1 MFKRVLFSLSIFVLL
16 GFMQAQ
22 QKFIVSG
29 YIKDAKNGETIIG
42 ATAAKQGT
50 NIGIAANEYGFYSLT
65 LPAGTHTL
73 IFNYIGYT
81 KQFKV
86 IELSKNITLNI
97 EMQDESKVLQEV
109 VISSKKE
116 DENVS
121 SKEMSVVKLDIKTIN
136 KIPALL
142 GEVDVIR
149 SIQLLPGVTT
159 VGEGSSGFN
168 VRGGNVDQNLIL
180 LDDAPVYN
188 SSHLF
193 GFFSVFNPDA
203 VKDVKLIK
211 GGIPAQY
218 GGRISSVLDIRMKEG
233 NSKKFAVTGGI
244 GTIFSRVSVE
254 GPIWK
259 DKISF
264 IVAARRS
271 YIDILAK
278 PFLKGNLKDS
288 KFNFYDLTAKV
299 NFIINNKNTVF
310 ASGYFGKDNFGATA
324 FGFKWGNGTG
334 TLRWNHIFNSRTF
347 FNLTNFVS
355 NYNYNLYFQ
364 SNDKTT
370 KFDWT
375 SNIRNYS
382 TRPDFTL
389 FLNEKNTVHIGAQY
403 IYSIVSPGKTITKTP
418 SLTSSLR
425 LTDQFFQ
432 EISGYA
438 SNEQKLNENVTLE
451 YGVRATVFQY
461 LGKRDYYKFGSSVN
475 ANTKPV
481 LDTLN
486 ATAGKV
492 IQQYFVPE
500 PRFSIVRTLKNN
512 SSIKASY
519 NRMAQYIHLTSTTA
533 APTPLDVWTPSTNNI
548 KPQIGDQMAVGYFKN
563 FKDNMYEVSVETYYK
578 ILQNQIDYV
587 RNANVLL
594 NGLYEGDILQGNGRA
609 YGAEFFLKKAKGR
622 FTGWIS
628 YTLSRT
634 ERKVDTISNG
644 QWYKT
649 RFDRPHV
656 LNVIANYELTRR
668 WEIAANFVY
677 QSGTPGT
684 FITDQYGIQNIS
696 VPHNALDVRNNFRI
710 PAYHRLDLSATLSF
724 GTQESRK
731 FKSKLV
737 FSIYNA
743 YNRRNAYSVFFR
755 NNEKD
760 PNVNEAVRYSVI
772 GSIVPAVTYNF
783 EF

>member
-1 MFKRVLFSLSIFVLL
+1 MVKKTFFSLFIFALL
-16 GFMQAQ
+16 GFIQAQ
-22 QKFIVSG
+22 QKFIISG

-50 NIGIAANEYGFYSLT
+50 NVGISTNEYGFYSLT
-65 LPAGTHTL
+65 LPAGAHTL

-81 KQFKV
+81 KQLKV
-86 IELSKNITLNI
+86 IELTKNMTLNV
-97 EMQDESKVLQEV
+97 ELQDESKVLQEV
-109 VISSKKE
+109 IISSTKA

-233 NSKKFAVTGGI
+233 NSKKLAVNGGI
-244 GTIFSRVSVE
+244 GTIFSRLSVE
-254 GPIWK
+254 APIIK
-259 DKISF
+259 DKLSF
-264 IVAARRS
+264 IVAGRRS
-271 YIDILAK
+271 YIDVLAK
-278 PFLKGNLKDS
+278 PFLRADLKDS
-288 KFNFYDLTAKV
+288 KFSFYDLTAKI
-299 NFIINNKNTVF
+299 NWNINNKNTVF
-310 ASGYFGKDNFGATA
+310 ASGYFGKDVFGATA
-324 FGFKWGNGTG
+324 FGFNWGNGTG
-334 TLRWNHIFNSRTF
+334 TIRWNHIFNSRTF
-347 FNLTNFVS
+347 FNLTSFIS
-355 NYNYNLYFQ
+355 DYNYNIFFQ
-364 SNDKTT
+364 SDDKTT
-370 KFDWT
+370 KFDWK
-375 SNIRNYS
+375 SRIRNYS
-382 TRPDFTL
+382 VRPDFTI
-389 FLNEKNTVHIGAQY
+389 FLNEKNTVHLGGQY
-403 IYSIVSPGKTITKTP
+403 IYSIVSPGKTVTKTP
-418 SLTSSLR
+418 DFTTSNSVSN
-425 LTDQFFQ
+425 QFFQ
-432 EISGYA
+432 EISIYA
-438 SNEQKLNENVTLE
+438 GNEQKLNENINFE
-451 YGVRATVFQY
+451 YGLRTTVFQY
-461 LGKRDYYKFGSSVN
+461 LGKRDYYKFGPSIN
-475 ANTKPV
+475 ATTKPI

-486 ATAGKV
+486 SNAGQV
-492 IQQYFVPE
+492 IQQFIIPE
-500 PRFSIVRTLKNN
+500 PRFSVVRKLMNN

-519 NRMAQYIHLTSTTA
+519 NRMAQYIHLSSTTA

-548 KPQIGDQMAVGYFKN
+548 KPQIGDQMAIGYFKN
-563 FKDNMYEVSVETYYK
+563 FNDNMYETSIETYYK
-578 ILQNQIDYV
+578 VMQNQIDYV
-587 RNANVLL
+587 RNADVLL
-594 NGLYEGDILQGNGRA
+594 NGLYEGEILQGNGRA
-609 YGAEFFLKKAKGR
+609 YGAELYIRKAKGKL
-622 FTGWIS
+622 TGWIS

-634 ERKVDTISNG
+634 ERKVDSISKA
-644 QWYKT
+644 QWYRT

-656 LNVIANYELTRR
+656 LNIVANYEITKYWDLS
-668 WEIAANFVY
+668 ANFVY

-684 FITDQYGIQNIS
+684 FITNQYQIQGNS

-710 PAYHRLDLSATLSF
+710 PDYHRLDFSATYSF
-724 GTQESRK
+724 RK
-731 FKSKLV
+731 NEKRRFQQKLV
-737 FSIYNA
+737 FSIYNT

-755 NNEKD
+755 NNSKD
-760 PNVNEAVRYSVI
+760 PNINEAVRYSVI

>member
-1 MFKRVLFSLSIFVLL
+1 MFKKVIFSLSIFVLL

-86 IELSKNITLNI
+86 VELSKNMSLNI

-109 VISSKKE
+109 VISSNKE

-121 SKEMSVVKLDIKTIN
+121 SKEMSTVKLDIKAIS
-136 KIPALL
+136 KIPAFM
-142 GEVDVIR
+142 GEVDIVR

-159 VGEGSSGFN
+159 VGEGASGFN

-233 NSKKFAVTGGI
+233 NSKKFTLKGGV
-244 GTIFSRVSVE
+244 GTVFSRFSIE
-254 GPIWK
+254 GPILK
-259 DKISF
+259 NKVSYIL
-264 IVAARRS
+264 AGRRS
-271 YIDILAK
+271 YLDFLLK
-278 PFLKGNLKDS
+278 PFLTGNFKGL
-288 KFNFYDLTAKV
+288 KFNFYDVTAKV
-299 NFIINNKNTVF
+299 NAIIDNKNTLF
-310 ASGYFGKDNFGATA
+310 LSGYFGKDNFGASA

-355 NYNYNLYFQ
+355 DYNYNLYFQ

-382 TRPDFTL
+382 TRPDFT
-389 FLNEKNTVHIGAQY
+389 FFFNEKNTTHIGAQY
-403 IYSIVSPGKTITKTP
+403 IYSIVSPGKTVTKTP
-418 SLTSSLR
+418 SLTSSLQ
-425 LTDQFFQ
+425 LTNQFFQ
-432 EISGYA
+432 EISGYV
-438 SNEQKLNENVTLE
+438 SNEQKLNENVSLE
-451 YGVRATVFQY
+451 YGLRATVFQY

-486 ATAGKV
+486 ATTGKV

-500 PRFSIVRTLKNN
+500 PRFSVVRTLKNN

-548 KPQIGDQMAVGYFKN
+548 KPQIGDQVAIGYFKN
-563 FKDNMYEVSVETYYK
+563 FQDNMFETSIETYYK
-578 ILQNQIDYV
+578 IMQNQIDYV

-594 NGLYEGDILQGNGRA
+594 NGLYEGDILQGDGRA
-609 YGAEFFLKKAKGR
+609 YGAELFLKKTKGK
-622 FTGWIS
+622 FTGWVS

-634 ERKVDTISNG
+634 ERKVDSVSKG
-644 QWYKT
+644 QWYRT

-656 LNVIANYELTRR
+656 LNVVASYELAKR
-668 WEIAANFVY
+668 WEISANFVY
-677 QSGTPGT
+677 QSGTPAT
-684 FITDQYGIQNIS
+684 FITDQYQVQNINIPNNS
-696 VPHNALDVRNNFRI
+696 LDVRNNFRI
-710 PAYHRLDLSATLSF
+710 PAYHRLDFSATY
-724 GTQESRK
+724 TPKKNEHRK
-731 FKSKLV
+731 LQGKWV
-737 FSIYNA
+737 FSLYNA

-760 PNVNEAVRYSVI
+760 PNINEAVRYSVVAYV
-772 GSIVPAVTYNF
+772 VPAVTYNF